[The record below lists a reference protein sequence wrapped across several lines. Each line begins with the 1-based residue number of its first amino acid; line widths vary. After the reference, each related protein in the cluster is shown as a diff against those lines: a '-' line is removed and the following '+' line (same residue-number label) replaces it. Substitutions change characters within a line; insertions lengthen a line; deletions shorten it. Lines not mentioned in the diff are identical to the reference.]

1 MVLELE
7 KSGPSLPQRSPDIL
21 TLVVGSILIACLI
34 AAIVAAFAA
43 QSWVLFSIL
52 VAALAC
58 ALLVGYLTIG
68 RASALGADALQR
80 LRWQTASAEIQRQN
94 LSIEVSEV
102 ARTLE
107 TDDGSRSEVFSA
119 YVVAEDLALRQIQQE
134 QRAPMLR
141 HISIGRIP
149 FDAVIF
155 KGNLLLC
162 VEVSFLVVPDIRQEK
177 IDAILRKAAAAKA
190 SVDQQN
196 AGLSLRLLLVV
207 ITQLT
212 KEGEVQLRSV
222 LNTSK
227 FSETPVDIDVQFLD
241 FEALQKIYM
250 AD

>member
-1 MVLELE
+1 MAQEIEKSSLEL
-7 KSGPSLPQRSPDIL
+7 PRRSPDLL
-21 TLVVGSILIACLI
+21 TLVPGSILIACLI

-43 QSWVLFSIL
+43 QAWALFSIL
-52 VAALAC
+52 VVALAC
-58 ALLVGYLTIG
+58 SAVLAYLTIG
-68 RASALGADALQR
+68 RFATRGTDAPQR
-80 LRWQTASAEIQRQN
+80 LRWQTAGAEIQRQN
-94 LSIEVSEV
+94 LSIEVNEL

-107 TDDGSRSEVFSA
+107 SDGHTGDVFSA

-134 QRAPMLR
+134 HRAPMMR

-155 KGNLLLC
+155 KGNLLIC

-190 SVDQQN
+190 SVEQQE
-196 AGLSLRLLLVV
+196 AGLSVRLLLAV

-212 KEGEVQLRSV
+212 REDETQLRSV
-222 LNTSK
+222 LNTSR
-227 FSETPVDIDVQFLD
+227 FASTAVDIDIQFLD
-241 FEALQKIYM
+241 FEALQKVYM

>member
-1 MVLELE
+1 MAQEIE
-7 KSGPSLPQRSPDIL
+7 KSGSSLPQRSSDIL
-21 TLVVGSILIACLI
+21 TLVPASILVACLI
-34 AAIVAAFAA
+34 AAVVAAFAA

-58 ALLVGYLTIG
+58 AIVVGYLTLG
-68 RASALGADALQR
+68 RLSARGADALLR

-94 LSIEVSEV
+94 LSIEVSEL

-107 TDDGSRSEVFSA
+107 TDDGSRGEVFSA

-141 HISIGRIP
+141 HINIGRIP

-177 IDAILRKAAAAKA
+177 IDAILRKAAAAKT

-196 AGLSLRLLLVV
+196 TGLSLRLLLVV

-212 KEGEVQLRSV
+212 KEDEVQLRSV

-227 FSETPVDIDVQFLD
+227 FAETPVDIDIQFLD

>member
-1 MVLELE
+1 MAQEIE
-7 KSGPSLPQRSPDIL
+7 KSRPALARRSPDIL
-21 TLVVGSILIACLI
+21 TLVPGSILVACLI

-58 ALLVGYLTIG
+58 ALVVGYLTAG
-68 RASALGADALQR
+68 RLVAAGAEALQR
-80 LRWQTASAEIQRQN
+80 MRWQTASAEIQRQN
-94 LSIEVSEV
+94 LSIEVTEL

-107 TDDGSRSEVFSA
+107 TEGGNTSEVFSA

-134 QRAPMLR
+134 QRSPMIR

-190 SVDQQN
+190 SVDHQN

-212 KEGEVQLRSV
+212 KEDEVQLRSL
-222 LNTSK
+222 LNTSR
-227 FSETPVDIDVQFLD
+227 FSETPVDIDIQFLD